1 VRVLPLPLR
10 LPDEPDE
17 VDETPRFAGFRFKL
31 SELVMTVVDDGPGIP
46 PHLREAVFR
55 PFYRIESSRNRITGG
70 VGLGLAAARSAAR
83 AHGGDIVLGDAP
95 SGGLHVRLMLPAA

>member
-1 VRVLPLPLR
+1 MTL
-10 LPDEPDE
+10 
-17 VDETPRFAGFRFKL
+17 VDYGR
-31 SELVMTVVDDGPGIP
+31 GIP

-55 PFYRIESSRNRITGG
+55 PCYRIESSRNRLTGG

-83 AHGGDIVLGDAP
+83 AHGGDIVLRDAP